1 MACVRRERSDEH
13 VEIIESPAHRW
24 AHLERPLLVEYE
36 RVAPRTRHTVAR
48 ERLLQEARVLAGFTR
63 NLLWLDGPP
72 TWWPSG
78 KAALLYLKMLTI
90 AVGLCLLG
98 VLVAAAGA
106 TLITFHWF
114 VGGDV
119 APMLLEA
126 GAALFVLGTLV
137 SVATLFLAVIRLL
150 VCGA

>member
-1 MACVRRERSDEH
+1 V
-13 VEIIESPAHRW
+13 
-24 AHLERPLLVEYE
+24 LVGF
-36 RVAPRTRHTVAR
+36 AR
-48 ERLLQEARVLAGFTR
+48 K
-63 NLLWLDGPP
+63 LLWLDGTP
-72 TWWPSG
+72 TWWPNG
-78 KAALLYLKMLTI
+78 KAALLCLQLLTI

-119 APMLLEA
+119 EQMLLEA

-137 SVATLFLAVIRLL
+137 SVATLFLAVIHLL
-150 VCGA
+150 VFGS